1 MSGIEFNL
9 ECLVSEA
16 ILIADTL
23 GSVVIEVRDDDG
35 VVTLKGTVESEQD
48 KVVAEDLARHQE
60 GVLDVVNNLRT
71 LRY

>member
-23 GSVVIEVRDDDG
+23 GSAVIEVKDDDG

-48 KVVAEDLARHQE
+48 KIVAEDLARHQE
-60 GVLDVVNNLRT
+60 GVLDVVNNLRA